1 MIIKTYQV
9 ARHLFRLELPVD
21 KPTGEKILKAYAPFE
36 TQTEEPPLFT
46 LHLHLCQE
54 LPVPPQE
61 QLLKHFDQELP
72 FLWAFQSN
80 IGYTFGFSLTPGKP
94 EALVCD
100 TVQPTEKTLYLCETS
115 TPEQLTFGL
124 HNALMLTF
132 TRQTAPLD
140 TLLIHSSV
148 ICKDQQG
155 YAFLGKSGTG
165 KSTHSRLWLQYIPG
179 SELLNDDNPVIRI
192 CHGTPVIFGSPW
204 SGKTPCYKNKEVPL
218 ESHCPALTSSSQP
231 HHPPDRQQSI
241 RQSASLLFLRQMGLF
256 NHRLHSSHLGASC
269 HTLQVLSPAV
279 PSRPGSCCA
288 VCPNPANPLTQK
300 SLSDADYRTGLLLFF
315 LHATRNGFIQSFFNN
330 TFWIA
335 SFRFFFGKAPCA
347 ICGVPV
353 IGTNSSEGTLR
364 IPNRAAS
371 SSSSSTF
378 TL

>member
-36 TQTEEPPLFT
+36 TQMEEPPLFT

-72 FLWAFQSN
+72 FLWVFQSN

-218 ESHCPALTSSSQP
+218 KAIVRLSQAPVNHITSLT
-231 HHPPDRQQSI
+231 
-241 RQSASLLFLRQMGLF
+241 G
-256 NHRLHSSHLGASC
+256 
-269 HTLQVLSPAV
+269 
-279 PSRPGSCCA
+279 CC
-288 VCPNPANPLTQK
+288 
-300 SLSDADYRTGLLLFF
+300 
-315 LHATRNGFIQSFFNN
+315 
-330 TFWIA
+330 
-335 SFRFFFGKAPCA
+335 
-347 ICGVPV
+347 
-353 IGTNSSEGTLR
+353 
-364 IPNRAAS
+364 
-371 SSSSSTF
+371 
-378 TL
+378 

>member
-165 KSTHSRLWLQYIPG
+165 KSTHSRLWLQHIPG

-204 SGKTPCYKNKEVPL
+204 SGKTPCYKKNGTLQSPTAFITPWSKLSHIASSITCSAVPTRKQLCCVPKPCKPVDTKKPVRCGLPDRPTSLLPSCNKEW
-218 ESHCPALTSSSQP
+218 
-231 HHPPDRQQSI
+231 
-241 RQSASLLFLRQMGLF
+241 
-256 NHRLHSSHLGASC
+256 LHSIIFQQHILDSL
-269 HTLQVLSPAV
+269 LQVLLRQS
-279 PSRPGSCCA
+279 
-288 VCPNPANPLTQK
+288 
-300 SLSDADYRTGLLLFF
+300 SLCHLRS
-315 LHATRNGFIQSFFNN
+315 TRHRHEQQ
-330 TFWIA
+330 
-335 SFRFFFGKAPCA
+335 
-347 ICGVPV
+347 
-353 IGTNSSEGTLR
+353 
-364 IPNRAAS
+364 
-371 SSSSSTF
+371 
-378 TL
+378 

>member
-72 FLWAFQSN
+72 FLWVFQSN

-218 ESHCPALTSSSQP
+218 KAIVRLSRAPVNHITRLTGSKAY
-231 HHPPDRQQSI
+231 
-241 RQSASLLFLRQMGLF
+241 ASLLPSC
-256 NHRLHSSHLGASC
+256 SSVKWDSSITDCIH
-269 HTLQVLSPAV
+269 HTLEQVVTHCKFYHLQCRPDQEAAV
-279 PSRPGSCCA
+279 LCA
-288 VCPNPANPLTQK
+288 Q
-300 SLSDADYRTGLLLFF
+300 
-315 LHATRNGFIQSFFNN
+315 
-330 TFWIA
+330 
-335 SFRFFFGKAPCA
+335 
-347 ICGVPV
+347 
-353 IGTNSSEGTLR
+353 TLQT
-364 IPNRAAS
+364 S
-371 SSSSSTF
+371 
-378 TL
+378 

>member
-72 FLWAFQSN
+72 FLWVFQSN

-155 YAFLGKSGTG
+155 YAFWERAEQEK
-165 KSTHSRLWLQYIPG
+165 
-179 SELLNDDNPVIRI
+179 
-192 CHGTPVIFGSPW
+192 
-204 SGKTPCYKNKEVPL
+204 VPTVA
-218 ESHCPALTSSSQP
+218 C
-231 HHPPDRQQSI
+231 
-241 RQSASLLFLRQMGLF
+241 G
-256 NHRLHSSHLGASC
+256 C
-269 HTLQVLSPAV
+269 
-279 PSRPGSCCA
+279 
-288 VCPNPANPLTQK
+288 
-300 SLSDADYRTGLLLFF
+300 
-315 LHATRNGFIQSFFNN
+315 N
-330 TFWIA
+330 TFQEA
-335 SFRFFFGKAPCA
+335 NF
-347 ICGVPV
+347 
-353 IGTNSSEGTLR
+353 
-364 IPNRAAS
+364 
-371 SSSSSTF
+371 
-378 TL
+378 